1 MAKPSKLDRILRVR
15 TLQLGLVQAEEA
27 RAHDRAASEQML
39 RSRIA
44 QLTANVSPTPAA
56 EPVAGFSLVAAA
68 HFRERLHQS
77 AEAAEGRLRAAQL
90 GAIGLVLVVQVNGKL
105 RDRIEVAPGI
115 DDDALLEMALALPKV
130 EAALGGAEIL
140 RKIVVPG
147 KLVNLVVGG
156 K

>member
-77 AEAAEGRLRAAQL
+77 AEAAEGRLRAAQATAARASEATREARRDQS
-90 GAIGLVLVVQVNGKL
+90 AIEKLIARADAEAVVKAI
-105 RDRIEVAPGI
+105 RA
-115 DDDALLEMALALPKV
+115 M
-130 EAALGGAEIL
+130 EAAPST
-140 RKIVVPG
+140 RKIRHDPC
-147 KLVNLVVGG
+147 
-156 K
+156 

>member
-77 AEAAEGRLRAAQL
+77 AEAAEGRLRAAQATAARASEATREARRDQS
-90 GAIGLVLVVQVNGKL
+90 AIEKLIARADAEAVVKAI
-105 RDRIEVAPGI
+105 RA
-115 DDDALLEMALALPKV
+115 M
-130 EAALGGAEIL
+130 EAAPPT
-140 RKIVVPG
+140 RKIRHDPC
-147 KLVNLVVGG
+147 
-156 K
+156 